1 MYSKGQAEMEMRT
14 EKGLHVGGLCS
25 VSSFSVHGSVVR
37 SRQSYSLRVASF
49 IRETFAIQQ

>member
-25 VSSFSVHGSVVR
+25 VPSFRFMLVSCG
-37 SRQSYSLRVASF
+37 AGK
-49 IRETFAIQQ
+49 AILCV